1 MLDKDICPFGPFRD
15 ISHIKD
21 EAATFSHD
29 DQVNDCLF
37 ENASVKFPQNA
48 LDIKLHWLS
57 ADYMDISVSGSQLT
71 FKVSA

>member
-1 MLDKDICPFGPFRD
+1 MLDKDICPFSQFRD
-15 ISHIKD
+15 IRYTKD
-21 EAATFSHD
+21 HTTTFYHD

-37 ENASVKFPQNA
+37 DNASAKFPHNA

-57 ADYMDISVSGSQLT
+57 ADYMDISVSGNQLT